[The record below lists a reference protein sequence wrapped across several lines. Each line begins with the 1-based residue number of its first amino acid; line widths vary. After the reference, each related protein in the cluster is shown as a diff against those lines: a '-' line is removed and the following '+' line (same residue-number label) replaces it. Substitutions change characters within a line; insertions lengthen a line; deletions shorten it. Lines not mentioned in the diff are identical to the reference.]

1 MNQFWRI
8 APHTQPIDDEDEA
21 AEVREAIA
29 EAVIARAQQVEGT
42 LTPSDEVVDS
52 ELSRLDHRIAAAQTP
67 SELREALR
75 RIASEASYTVE
86 ELDEELNR

>member
-8 APHTQPIDDEDEA
+8 APHTQTLDDDDRA

-29 EAVIARAQQVEGT
+29 EAVIARAQQAEGT
-42 LTPSDEVVDS
+42 HTPSDEGVDS
-52 ELSRLDHRIAAAQTP
+52 ELSRLDHRIVAAQTP

-75 RIASEASYTVE
+75 MIASEASYTVE
-86 ELDEELNR
+86 ELDQELNR